1 MRLDELEVMQ
11 PQVSSL
17 IKDKVIDGV
26 TVRLDDDVDLIEAT
40 NMLDEFAKNVGGV
53 VLASIKLAMG
63 NLATLNADNF
73 GTARKAAEALILSRS
88 TTRVSFVFDTFMD
101 VDRGYFPRNGFIDRR
116 FNPRPAAL
124 VVAALVATLPT
135 KGSTRVLK
143 VDGAGSKRAMQFMIG
158 DDEFTLTSTRS
169 PMETLVLTVIS
180 SGKVINLLTQEV
192 LEQPV

>member
-1 MRLDELEVMQ
+1 
-11 PQVSSL
+11 
-17 IKDKVIDGV
+17 
-26 TVRLDDDVDLIEAT
+26 
-40 NMLDEFAKNVGGV
+40 MLDEFAKNVGGV